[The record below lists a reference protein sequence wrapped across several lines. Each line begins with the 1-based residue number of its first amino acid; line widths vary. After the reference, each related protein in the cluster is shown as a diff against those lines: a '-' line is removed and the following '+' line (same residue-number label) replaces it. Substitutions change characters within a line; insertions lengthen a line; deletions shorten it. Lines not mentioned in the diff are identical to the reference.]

1 MNTLLALLLST
12 APLAVTP
19 QHLWSQPEQIHHIQV
34 TGGLPPIYWQTQ
46 SGDITPGE
54 QPNSFIYQAPR
65 RYMQDSIRFIDRS
78 RQQIQITIDI
88 LRPLTITPS
97 IRHLPLNGETR
108 FRIQGG
114 SGQWQIEPHQTLTI
128 TKQDDN
134 ITFNIKAG
142 STAGLHTIQIHDQIT
157 HEHIQAQIH
166 IYAPLDVHQTGEF

>member
-1 MNTLLALLLST
+1 LRLSLRLLRLLRL
-12 APLAVTP
+12 L
-19 QHLWSQPEQIHHIQV
+19 
-34 TGGLPPIYWQTQ
+34 
-46 SGDITPGE
+46 
-54 QPNSFIYQAPR
+54 
-65 RYMQDSIRFIDRS
+65 RYF
-78 RQQIQITIDI
+78 
-88 LRPLTITPS
+88 LTSKNIF
-97 IRHLPLNGETR
+97 LNGETR

-134 ITFNIKAG
+134 ITFNIKAD